1 MKRIYFILISIF
13 FVNQAFGQKIA
24 LQALSNSL
32 SAERTCPF
40 LDSSIKNNLNKSG
53 LTANLVYEKDLIL
66 DPDMSKEES
75 TFVYSHELKNRNII
89 KEKLN
94 SYKELGFTF
103 ILIPV
108 KSRNL
113 YNICGENQLKI
124 SEDIWWVEYLLY
136 NIDNKKTKIVKLSIS
151 TYGTVKPT
159 LESSSNIISFSQE
172 ISDFV
177 QLSNSSE
184 NTLSAKKIISNNTG
198 TIKNAPTNSAFISK
212 PSIMVIP
219 NKINPAKLINGE
231 YQLTKYEKMLIA
243 AFKNKFEDNNFT
255 TFGFE
260 SVLKRIYE
268 NRLIN
273 DNVYDDIKSKI
284 LEGSGI
290 DFFVEFENLDDNN
303 ASCNKVYDFKIR
315 NFSTGE
321 DIASDLKDLNQCGNS
336 DVYKDFASSI
346 LNQGAVSKINNQF
359 NSILRNGQKVNMT
372 FTISNTSQARFN
384 KQYNGIKLG
393 VHINNC
399 LQSLSFKGNLEL
411 QEESDLRKQ
420 ATVNIPVIDE
430 NSGQRYQTTTF
441 AEEIIS
447 YLKKNAGIECDRVV
461 SRQSINIKIR

>member
-1 MKRIYFILISIF
+1 MKKHLYLILILLLNFS
-13 FVNQAFGQKIA
+13 VKAQKIA
-24 LQALSNSL
+24 FQGLGIGVDYL
-32 SAERTCPF
+32 E
-40 LDSSIKNNLNKSG
+40 SSIKDNLSKSG
-53 LTANLVYEKDLIL
+53 LSIQKQKNEDFSFDEMDYKQSIFSL
-66 DPDMSKEES
+66 SKID
-75 TFVYSHELKNRNII
+75 R
-89 KEKLN
+89 KLQNN
-94 SYKELGFTF
+94 SNYLKELGYSF
-103 ILIPV
+103 ILLPIKTKYWGDICCETNYSINKEFLK
-108 KSRNL
+108 KSN
-113 YNICGENQLKI
+113 E
-124 SEDIWWVEYLLY
+124 IWWCEFLIFNL
-136 NIDNKKTKIVKLSIS
+136 NDKRSKTVRLTIS
-151 TYGTVKPT
+151 TSGSDNPT

-177 QLSNSSE
+177 QLLNSSE
-184 NTLSAKKIISNNTG
+184 NTFPAKKIIPNNTG
-198 TIKNAPTNSAFISK
+198 TIKNAPTNNTFISK

-268 NRLIN
+268 NRLVN

-290 DFFVEFENLDDNN
+290 DFFVEFENLDENN
-303 ASCNKVYDFKIR
+303 TSCDKVYDFKIR

-384 KQYNGIKLG
+384 RQYNGIKLG

-420 ATVNIPVIDE
+420 ARVNIPVIDE

>member
-1 MKRIYFILISIF
+1 M
-13 FVNQAFGQKIA
+13 NQVFGQKIA
-24 LQALSNSL
+24 LIGITSGRLGYYIK
-32 SAERTCPF
+32 CPY
-40 LDSSIKNNLNKSG
+40 LDNSIKDNLKKSG
-53 LTANLVYEKDLIL
+53 LTVENKEDENFYLSMIYIKATPENW
-66 DPDMSKEES
+66 SKRDS
-75 TFVYSHELKNRNII
+75 NPWELKNKKVI
-89 KEKLN
+89 KEKSN
-94 SYKELGFTF
+94 FYSELGFQF

-108 KSRNL
+108 YTKNIYVICDDNTKL
-113 YNICGENQLKI
+113 KIYDDTWWADYLIYNI
-124 SEDIWWVEYLLY
+124 S
-136 NIDNKKTKIVKLSIS
+136 NKKSKTVRLTVS
-151 TYGTVKPT
+151 TSGIQKPT
-159 LESSSNIISFSQE
+159 LESSSNINSFSQE

-177 QLSNSSE
+177 QLTNSSE
-184 NTLSAKKIISNNTG
+184 NTISAQKSIPNNSG
-198 TIKNAPTNSAFISK
+198 TIKSTPPNNTFISK
-212 PSIMVIP
+212 PSLMVIP

-273 DNVYDDIKSKI
+273 DNVFDDIKSKI

-290 DFFVEFENLDDNN
+290 DFFVEFENLDENDKN
-303 ASCNKVYDFKIR
+303 CDKVYDFKIR

-321 DIASDLKDLNQCGNS
+321 DVASDLKNLNQCGNS
-336 DVYKDFASSI
+336 DVYKDFAASI

-372 FTISNTSQARFN
+372 FTISNTSDARFN
-384 KQYNGIKLG
+384 KEYNGIKLG

-420 ATVNIPVIDE
+420 AIVNIPVIDE
-430 NSGQRYQTTTF
+430 NSGQRYQTTTY
-441 AEEIIS
+441 AEQIIS
-447 YLKKNAGIECDRVV
+447 YLKKNAGIDCDRVV